1 MPWLNMFYNIHIFC
15 TFSFEYKIYVLS
27 LRCCWNERTTTTR
40 HKKIG
45 ATIKAA
51 FTISEGKYSGFL
63 LKNKDNVENLHKE
76 RI

>member
-1 MPWLNMFYNIHIFC
+1 MYYLC
-15 TFSFEYKIYVLS
+15 GVV
-27 LRCCWNERTTTTR
+27 RTTER
-40 HKKIG
+40 QQQGIKIG

>member
-1 MPWLNMFYNIHIFC
+1 MYCLC
-15 TFSFEYKIYVLS
+15 GVV
-27 LRCCWNERTTTTR
+27 RTTER
-40 HKKIG
+40 QQQGIKKIG

>member
-1 MPWLNMFYNIHIFC
+1 MLLERQND
-15 TFSFEYKIYVLS
+15 
-27 LRCCWNERTTTTR
+27 RTTTTR
-40 HKKIG
+40 NKKTG

-51 FTISEGKYSGFL
+51 FTISGGKYSGFL

>member
-1 MPWLNMFYNIHIFC
+1 MYYLC
-15 TFSFEYKIYVLS
+15 GVV
-27 LRCCWNERTTTTR
+27 RTTER
-40 HKKIG
+40 QQQGIKKIG
-45 ATIKAA
+45 ATIKVA

>member
-1 MPWLNMFYNIHIFC
+1 MYYLC
-15 TFSFEYKIYVLS
+15 TVV
-27 LRCCWNERTTTTR
+27 RTTER
-40 HKKIG
+40 QQRG
-45 ATIKAA
+45 IKNRSNYKSR

>member
-1 MPWLNMFYNIHIFC
+1 MFYNIHI
-15 TFSFEYKIYVLS
+15 SVLFLLS
-27 LRCCWNERTTTTR
+27 TKYMYYLCGVARTTER
-40 HKKIG
+40 QQQGIKKIG

-63 LKNKDNVENLHKE
+63 LKNKDNVENLHKG